1 MNRLIE
7 RDERIDRE
15 IDMNRLIERVID
27 INRLIERD
35 RYEQIDRERE
45 IWTDW

>member
-7 RDERIDRE
+7 RDRYEQIDR
-15 IDMNRLIERVID
+15 
-27 INRLIERD
+27 ERD

>member
-15 IDMNRLIERVID
+15 IDMNRLIER
-27 INRLIERD
+27 D
-35 RYEQIDRERE
+35 RYEQIDRER
-45 IWTDW
+45 

>member
-7 RDERIDRE
+7 RDRYEQIDK
-15 IDMNRLIERVID
+15 
-27 INRLIERD
+27 ERD

>member
-7 RDERIDRE
+7 RDEQIDRE
-15 IDMNRLIERVID
+15 IDMNRLIER
-27 INRLIERD
+27 D
-35 RYEQIDRERE
+35 RYEQTDRERE

>member
-7 RDERIDRE
+7 RNRYEQIDRE
-15 IDMNRLIERVID
+15 IDMNRLIER
-27 INRLIERD
+27 
-35 RYEQIDRERE
+35 ERE